1 MLKRHLLSMDSDE
14 VVCHFKDARLVTNC
28 INDVTC
34 RFCQATAIYQE
45 AAEEARNPRDEA
57 YERAA
62 ARYDGE
68 GKDWR

>member
-1 MLKRHLLSMDSDE
+1 MTKIQGGYCDKCNHYVVALYDVQTCKQTHSSPAEYERWCRH
-14 VVCHFKDARLVTNC
+14 C
-28 INDVTC
+28 IPED
-34 RFCQATAIYQE
+34 
-45 AAEEARNPRDEA
+45 RDEA

>member
-1 MLKRHLLSMDSDE
+1 MTGWWHCDNCGKRTSAKQMD
-14 VVCHFKDARLVTNC
+14 VVCVSDRTWDSPAEYEVYCRRPSC
-28 INDVTC
+28 DVNG
-34 RFCQATAIYQE
+34 E
-45 AAEEARNPRDEA
+45 RDEA

>member
-1 MLKRHLLSMDSDE
+1 MCECASCGNFSS
-14 VVCHFKDARLVTNC
+14 CHNENC
-28 INDVTC
+28 PNDLC
-34 RFCQATAIYQE
+34 PECLA
-45 AAEEARNPRDEA
+45 AAEAEQGPEEPEREMDAFDEA